1 MSSMRKRVKVT
12 ATIDVD
18 LIAGIDAYVRDN
30 PKIARSA
37 VIEDALRLWVGRQ
50 QDLAM
55 ERQLL
60 EDRSRPDTERAAW
73 RRVRAA
79 DAQRA
84 L

>member
-1 MSSMRKRVKVT
+1 MRKRVKVT

-50 QDLAM
+50 QDL
-55 ERQLL
+55 
-60 EDRSRPDTERAAW
+60 
-73 RRVRAA
+73 
-79 DAQRA
+79 
-84 L
+84 

>member
-1 MSSMRKRVKVT
+1 VT
-12 ATIDVD
+12 ATIDAD
-18 LIAGIDAYVRDN
+18 LIAWVDAYVRDN
-30 PKIARSA
+30 PTIARSA
-37 VIEDALRLWVGRQ
+37 VIDDALRLWVGRE

-60 EDRSRPDTERAAW
+60 EDRKRPGAAHAAW

-79 DAQRA
+79 GARRA